1 MAKVKLPSPSMT
13 LTKRHARRF
22 LLAHQRLWP
31 PQQLRGKAGVV
42 EFIRHVGCI
51 QFDPINIVGRNPD
64 LVLQSRVAK
73 YKPAML
79 EKLLYADHQ
88 LLDGFDK
95 MASIHITA
103 DWPYFTRRRA
113 YMREQHGDP
122 SNPPMEISPA
132 IFQVIREHGPR
143 SSIDFK
149 RKDMVD
155 WSWGKPTRL
164 ARASLEIL
172 NAMGELLIHHRVGT
186 RRVFDLTERLLPT
199 ELISALDPNETEKDY
214 QNWHVFRRVGGLGLA
229 SPNASEYWGA
239 ILGVNTEIRRAILKR
254 LVDRGD
260 LMAVAVDGVP
270 RHTFFIRMAD
280 LPVIEAVQKKRSPKA
295 RAAFIAP
302 LDNLLWDR
310 NLLRRIFNF
319 DYVWEIYKPEVK
331 RKYGYYVL
339 PVIYGDRFVA
349 RVDPALDRERRT
361 LTLTNWWWEEGVQ
374 LDEAMQSALTACL
387 QDFMSYLGATQVLL
401 GRRISTDKTMRW
413 VRNVS
418 LD

>member
-1 MAKVKLPSPSMT
+1 MT

-22 LLAHQRLWP
+22 LLAHQHLWP
-31 PQQLRGKAGVV
+31 PRQLRGKAGVV

-79 EKLLYADHQ
+79 EKLLYADRQ
-88 LLDGFDK
+88 LIDGWDK
-95 MASIHITA
+95 VTSIHITR
-103 DWPYFTRRRA
+103 DWPYFARHRA

-132 IFQVIREHGPR
+132 IFQAIREHGPL

-164 ARASLEIL
+164 TRASLEIL

-186 RRVFDLTERLLPT
+186 RRVFDITERLLPT
-199 ELISALDPNETEKDY
+199 GLISAPDPNITEKDY
-214 QNWHVFRRVGGLGLA
+214 QKWHVFRRVGGMGLA

-239 ILGVNTEIRRAILKR
+239 ILGVNTEIRRATLKR
-254 LVDRGD
+254 LVDGGK
-260 LMAVAVDGVP
+260 LMAVDVEGVP
-270 RHTFFIRMAD
+270 RQTFLIRMAD
-280 LPVIEAVQKKRSPKA
+280 LPVIEAVQKKRSPRA

-319 DYVWEIYKPEVK
+319 DYVWEIYKPEVE

-401 GRRISTDKTMRW
+401 GRRISTDKTMWW
-413 VRNVS
+413 VREVS